1 MSGSL
6 EWCFSAIADKEHEAL
21 DPDFQ
26 YSGGNPICVRTFFL
40 GKPSPGLVLSY
51 LIYVLAAL
59 LLGTK
64 AARDGGPKI
73 SKTTNFQASAKSLMS
88 HASGALETLKKAS
101 IPGLTRNS
109 ALGAFP
115 ELTVM
120 LVRYAPDRPVTALL
134 QLPVNPDVR
143 EGLKKRVESQIGS
156 SAQNLA
162 ASKIA
167 MERQEKEPVT
177 CFLGPWRPEGPED
190 HLESP

>member
-1 MSGSL
+1 ML
-6 EWCFSAIADKEHEAL
+6 EGCFSAIADKEHEAL

-26 YSGGNPICVRTFFL
+26 YSGGNPISVRTFFL

-51 LIYVLAAL
+51 VLYVLAAL
-59 LLGTK
+59 LFGTK
-64 AARDGGPKI
+64 AARDGGPKS
-73 SKTTNFQASAKSLMS
+73 SKTTNFQAAAKSLMS

-101 IPGLTRNS
+101 IPGLTHNS

-120 LVRYAPDRPVTALL
+120 LVRYAPDRPVTAL

-156 SAQNLA
+156 SVQNL
-162 ASKIA
+162 A
-167 MERQEKEPVT
+167 MERQEKEPIT
-177 CFLGPWRPEGPED
+177 CLLGPWWPRSSED